1 MANCNCLWL
10 LFTIC
15 YLVVA
20 GKWRANNKLAYKVQ
34 KTDLNLALALFQP
47 AELDGQLVL
56 NLAKEQDMLVG
67 PRRVFPREEEGR
79 TSLASSGSFS
89 WFRVLCARARWS
101 LVGPPRAPFGTLP
114 LEPPLKPPSEPPSK
128 PLLWSSTRP

>member
-89 WFRVLCARARWS
+89 WFRVLCARAR
-101 LVGPPRAPFGTLP
+101 
-114 LEPPLKPPSEPPSK
+114 
-128 PLLWSSTRP
+128 